1 MSFPYGIYNPKSLKP
16 FRAKLRSGQKV
27 YASYENKTVRDNL
40 YLPFSFTPDDWLLWR
55 RQVNE
60 NNTGGAK
67 NLPFHERW
75 SAKNF
80 TLDKIFKHDNIGIDE
95 LVEIDKYYDL
105 DSWESLRSF
114 YGSDLKINKMTKTMS
129 KPFFL
134 RREDQK

>member
-1 MSFPYGIYNPKSLKP
+1 M
-16 FRAKLRSGQKV
+16 